1 MKGKGRTLTHSEQK
15 VNDTVFKLRE
25 LGMIPSRSWDACDMG
40 RVHNCQIGDST
51 VRELQVVLEWKR
63 STFKMIL
70 KMELKEEFHKSE
82 FMTKSPSGKDFQDVE
97 LRDRGTGYWIRWRVG
112 SIEISS
118 GAENPHKLFA
128 IEGED
133 YINFLLG
140 NSKAKE
146 ELSYFSSFM
155 Q

>member
-1 MKGKGRTLTHSEQK
+1 MKGKSRTLTHSEQK

-25 LGMIPSRSWDACDMG
+25 LGIIPSRCWDACDMG
-40 RVHNCQIGDST
+40 RVRNCQIGDST

-82 FMTKSPSGKDFQDVE
+82 FMTKSPSGKEFQDVE
-97 LRDRGTGYWIRWRVG
+97 LRDRGTGYWTRWRVG

-118 GAENPHKLFA
+118 GSESLHKLFV

-140 NSKAKE
+140 NSKARE
-146 ELSYFSSFM
+146 D
-155 Q
+155 